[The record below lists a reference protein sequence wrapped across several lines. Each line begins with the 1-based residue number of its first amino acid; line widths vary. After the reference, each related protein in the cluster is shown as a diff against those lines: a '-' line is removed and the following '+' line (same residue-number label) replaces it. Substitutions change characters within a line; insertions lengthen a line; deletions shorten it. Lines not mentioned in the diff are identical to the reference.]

1 MKRQEFTF
9 EDGQGELH
17 IEVHTNPMG
26 QETGI
31 RRQMN
36 RYFTE
41 VFQKKISVQI
51 ENTEIWT
58 MEPTDHLLFLIL
70 HAFKHFMA
78 GGLGIRQAL
87 DICLFCKRYQE
98 EINWE
103 YISDSLENVEG
114 EKFFT
119 DMLYIG
125 NKYLGFDFKIH
136 RERNCPDDLLEDM
149 LTGGVFGNTTQTER
163 TACSMT
169 FAAVDSREKYST
181 ASAVVRAIFPTMRFM
196 RARNPELVEKPWLL
210 PILWMKRW
218 RRFIRYNKENGGG
231 LARESIRTSQ
241 KRIELLKKY
250 GLI

>member
-1 MKRQEFTF
+1 MKRQEITF

-78 GGLGIRQAL
+78 GGLGIRQVL

-181 ASAVVRAIFPTMRFM
+181 ARAVVRAIFPTMRFM
-196 RARNPELVEKPWLL
+196 RERNPELVEKPWLL
-210 PILWMKRW
+210 PIFWMKRW
-218 RRFIRYNKENGGG
+218 GRFIRYNKENGGG